1 MILQIMN
8 IQQKVINNK
17 PRGGVL
23 CKGDNLKYTDIIT
36 IHNYRYHYQPPT
48 ITIATTTTTIIIIIT
63 H

>member
-23 CKGDNLKYTDIIT
+23 WNGDNLMYTDIIT
-36 IHNYRYHYQPPT
+36 IHNYRYHYQQPN
-48 ITIATTTTTIIIIIT
+48 ITIATTINTIIIIIT